1 MSSTEDVCDEVM
13 DATSDRWADPYNFI
27 TDVFRVRTLT
37 GELVPYT
44 PYPYAV
50 DFMKDGFADL
60 NMDRVVLKSRQIGF
74 STAME
79 QEAIMTCLTFPD
91 IEVSVLS
98 HQYKAAKKIV
108 AACAKM
114 IKNASIPL
122 PIQEKNI
129 QVESLTF
136 DNGSRIVPYSSNPD
150 SVRSENILKAYLDE
164 FAFFPDQEGLL
175 AAIEPK
181 MSRGGSMTITSTPL
195 SNNDEFM
202 RIFNEAR
209 NGDLEGTK
217 AYYHPMFEPGTVDEF
232 TSLRLQPA
240 LMPLC
245 PDIDIHKRP
254 ENVRLKSPDR
264 FMQEYMCIPIDES
277 TAYYPHK
284 LTMACVNDVLCT
296 QMREEAQRVD
306 RTGKVWIGVD
316 VALVHDETALVV
328 VYVKNGTHYLV
339 HYETTRDDFR
349 DQIYALGNLVHIYRP
364 EKVRSDKTGTFGIH
378 AERELRDKFGW
389 IIEGVTYTNPI
400 KQDMAVQLKT
410 FMQNTAHSYNPCI
423 YIPNDKE
430 LLLQLMGVKVE
441 ATNSGNIKFSGKD
454 GGGLDDIVNALWLAL
469 PPFQYSQAG
478 EPVVQQRVK
487 GRTVDGDF
495 RSEAQVGRGV
505 PTSVGGLEYAVLS
518 STKNNNR
525 RHRHRPRR

>member
-1 MSSTEDVCDEVM
+1 MSMMEEVY
-13 DATSDRWADPYNFI
+13 DGVEQETIDSWVDPYNFI
-27 TDVFRVRTLT
+27 TEVFRVRTLT

-50 DFMKDGFADL
+50 EFMRDGFADL
-60 NMDRVVLKSRQIGF
+60 NRDRVVLKSRQIGF

-79 QEAIMTCLTFPD
+79 HEAIMTCLTFPD

-114 IKNASIPL
+114 IKNAAIPL
-122 PIQEKNI
+122 PIQEKNMLI
-129 QVESLTF
+129 ESLTF

-202 RIFNEAR
+202 RIFNAATAGE
-209 NGDLEGTK
+209 LEGTK

-232 TSLRLQPA
+232 KSLKLQTE
-240 LMPLC
+240 LIPLC
-245 PDIDIHKRP
+245 VDIDITKRP
-254 ENVRLKSPDR
+254 ENVRLKSPER
-264 FMQEYMCIPIDES
+264 FMQEYMCIPIDDS
-277 TAYYPHK
+277 TAYYGQK
-284 LTMACVNDVLCT
+284 LVAPCINDRLCA
-296 QMREEAQRVD
+296 QMREEAQRAD

-328 VYVKNGTHYLV
+328 IYVKNGVHYLI
-339 HYETTRDDFR
+339 HWETTRDRFR
-349 DQIYALGNLVHIYRP
+349 DQIAALGNLVHIYRP

-378 AERELRDKFGW
+378 AERELRDTFGW

-400 KQDMAVQLKT
+400 KQEMAMELKT
-410 FMQNTAHSYNPCI
+410 FMHNT
-423 YIPNDKE
+423 PN
-430 LLLQLMGVKVE
+430 
-441 ATNSGNIKFSGKD
+441 
-454 GGGLDDIVNALWLAL
+454 
-469 PPFQYSQAG
+469 
-478 EPVVQQRVK
+478 
-487 GRTVDGDF
+487 
-495 RSEAQVGRGV
+495 
-505 PTSVGGLEYAVLS
+505 
-518 STKNNNR
+518 
-525 RHRHRPRR
+525 